1 MNEINYHR
9 YFDWAATAPFD
20 TQVLQESLEES
31 FKTWGNP
38 SSIYK
43 LGTDSKNTLNEAR
56 NIIAQTL
63 EVDSKNLFF
72 TSGGTESDQIPLLSI
87 LNRPA
92 ESASILVSS
101 IEHPALREQCKI
113 LSRLGYKVIQIP
125 SDTSGIIQPETVASL
140 ITNDTLFIAV
150 MAVNNETGAIQP
162 VKEIAEKIKETTR
175 MQRFALINQI
185 ASMRSSYSNKTLI
198 Q

>member
-63 EVDSKNLFF
+63 EVDSKNLFLNY
-72 TSGGTESDQIPLLSI
+72 EAIYHWRYLL
-87 LNRPA
+87 R
-92 ESASILVSS
+92 VD
-101 IEHPALREQCKI
+101 RK
-113 LSRLGYKVIQIP
+113 
-125 SDTSGIIQPETVASL
+125 SL
-140 ITNDTLFIAV
+140 HQYFH
-150 MAVNNETGAIQP
+150 
-162 VKEIAEKIKETTR
+162 
-175 MQRFALINQI
+175 
-185 ASMRSSYSNKTLI
+185 Y
-198 Q
+198 

>member
-162 VKEIAEKIKETTR
+162 VKEIAD
-175 MQRFALINQI
+175 NPH
-185 ASMRSSYSNKTLI
+185 SH
-198 Q
+198 

>member
-101 IEHPALREQCKI
+101 IEHPALRE
-113 LSRLGYKVIQIP
+113 
-125 SDTSGIIQPETVASL
+125 
-140 ITNDTLFIAV
+140 
-150 MAVNNETGAIQP
+150 
-162 VKEIAEKIKETTR
+162 
-175 MQRFALINQI
+175 
-185 ASMRSSYSNKTLI
+185 
-198 Q
+198 